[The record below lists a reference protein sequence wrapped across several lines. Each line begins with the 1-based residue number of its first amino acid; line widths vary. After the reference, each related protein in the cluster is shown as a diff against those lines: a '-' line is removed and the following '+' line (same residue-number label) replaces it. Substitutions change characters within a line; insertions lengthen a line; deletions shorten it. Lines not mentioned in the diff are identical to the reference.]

1 MLKIS
6 CSDQIYKMLWYVC
19 SQKVSLENTAK
30 QDIGTVSSVDE
41 AVKQAEK
48 GNSCDISSFPL
59 LITWYIGSLSSF
71 IYIYTECTVQ
81 SFLVKPKLFSLLP
94 VLVLA

>member
-6 CSDQIYKMLWYVC
+6 CSDQIYKILWYVC

-41 AVKQAEK
+41 AVKLAEK
-48 GNSCDISSFPL
+48 GNSLDISSFPL
-59 LITWYIGSLSSF
+59 LITWCTRSLSSY
-71 IYIYTECTVQ
+71 IYIYMCRGLGMG
-81 SFLVKPKLFSLLP
+81 S
-94 VLVLA
+94 

>member
-6 CSDQIYKMLWYVC
+6 CSDQIYKILWYVC

-41 AVKQAEK
+41 AVKRAEK

-59 LITWYIGSLSSF
+59 LITWCIGSLSS
-71 IYIYTECTVQ
+71 YISTDCTVQ
-81 SFLVKPKLFSLLP
+81 SYLVKPKLCSLFCF
-94 VLVLA
+94 

>member
-59 LITWYIGSLSSF
+59 LITWCIGSLSSF
-71 IYIYTECTVQ
+71 IYIQNAQ
-81 SFLVKPKLFSLLP
+81 SSLFWLSP
-94 VLVLA
+94 NFFPSWF